1 MLCLFQVKDP
11 ASRLLEGGM
20 LGNISN
26 WRKAEFVRPF
36 SEAEQRLLTGGS
48 VWNFEY
54 DQGSFEVC
62 SKSKS
67 ILWLL
72 ARVSPSVSPSAT
84 LAG

>member
-1 MLCLFQVKDP
+1 MYLFQVKDLT
-11 ASRLLEGGM
+11 SRRMEGGM
-20 LGNISN
+20 LGTPLN

-62 SKSKS
+62 RTPE
-67 ILWLL
+67 IH
-72 ARVSPSVSPSAT
+72 AVAVAHV
-84 LAG
+84 